1 MAKGIRENIPLT
13 GWKGLKK
20 HWKNDV
26 VAAISVALVALPL
39 SLAIAKGMGLP
50 PISGLITAVIGGLVT
65 TLIRSAYLTIN
76 GPAAGLIAVVA
87 ASAAALSPTGAPID
101 GFPYV
106 LAAIV
111 VAGALQVVVGLLK
124 FGRIADVFPTSV
136 IQGVLASIGIII
148 FAKQMHVAMG
158 TTSDGGNTVEIIM
171 DIFQKIPEINPY
183 IAIIS
188 GLGIVLLFFHSR
200 ISYKVFHFIP
210 APVWVLAI
218 GVPIVLLYGYLEA
231 NEIAVFGKVFESP
244 KDYLI
249 DVPNNWMDGFCYPDF
264 SKAYTGTFWMAVIS
278 INLISSVIT
287 LAATKAVD
295 KLDPYKRKTN
305 LNKDLTAV
313 GFSTMVSG
321 FVGGLPILSVIVRS
335 TVNVHNNA
343 KTKWS
348 NFYHGLFIALFVLL
362 GLPLIQMFPVAA
374 LAAVLVFTG
383 IKLASPRVF
392 KEVYNQGLEQI
403 IFMLATIIITL
414 YKGPLVGIFG
424 GIGITLMAHLLMA
437 RVTIPQFIQLV
448 FRSGTNV
455 KENHDGSYTLKVKG
469 IANFMTLLRLIA
481 MLEKIPAGVDL
492 KIDLSKTRLIDLT
505 FQEKLMEFRSSHRL
519 TGGKVQII
527 GLSQH
532 VASSNHKLAL
542 KTLILPNFQKTS
554 PREKRI
560 KQMAANNR
568 WLYTREEQ
576 VDSSELLDFNF
587 FQTRPLESK
596 QNVIGGDFSETQVD
610 WEISDIVFDEGAMLS
625 KEIYKTT
632 VQLVHLP
639 EEIPSFVLDQ
649 EGIFDKLFDRVLYSL
664 TDTHDIDFEEFPVF
678 SKNIRLT
685 GSNEEAVRELFTPS
699 LIRFLEEEQV
709 YHIEC
714 NGNALIIFKSL
725 RIASTNEI
733 KNMVRFTED
742 FVKYLAKQPVL
753 I

>member
-1 MAKGIRENIPLT
+1 MAKGVRDNTPLT
-13 GWKGLKK
+13 GWKGFKK

-39 SLAIAKGMGLP
+39 SLAIAKGMGVP
-50 PISGLITAVIGGLVT
+50 PISGLITVVIAGLVT
-65 TLIRSAYLTIN
+65 TFVRSAYLTIN

-87 ASAAALSPTGAPID
+87 ASAVSLSPTGEAID

-111 VAGALQVVVGLLK
+111 VAGALQVVIGLLK

-136 IQGVLASIGIII
+136 IQGVLASIGVII

-158 TTSDGGNTVEIIM
+158 TTSDGENTIEIIG
-171 DIFQKIPEINPY
+171 DIFQKLPEINPY

-188 GLGIVLLFFHSR
+188 GLGIILLFFHSR

-231 NEIAVFGKVFESP
+231 NEIAVFGKVFHAP

-249 DVPNNWMDGFCYPDF
+249 DVPNDWMDGFRYPDF
-264 SKAYTGTFWMAVIS
+264 SKAYTGAFWMAVIS

-313 GFSTMVSG
+313 GLSTMVSG

-348 NFYHGLFIALFVLL
+348 NFYHGLFIAIFVLL

-392 KEVYNQGLEQI
+392 KEVYKQGLEQI
-403 IFMLATIIITL
+403 IFMLATIITTL
-414 YKGPLVGIFG
+414 YQGPLAGIFG
-424 GIGITLMAHLLMA
+424 GIAITLVAHLLMS
-437 RVTIPQFIQLV
+437 RVTITQFIQMV
-448 FRSGTNV
+448 FKSGTNL
-455 KENHDGSYTLKVKG
+455 KEHHDGTFTLRVKG
-469 IANFMTLLRLIA
+469 IANFLTLLRLIST
-481 MLEKIPAGVDL
+481 LEKVPAGADL
-492 KIDLSKTRLIDLT
+492 KIDLGKTRLIDLT
-505 FQEKLMEFRSSHRL
+505 FQEKLMEFRGTHRL

-527 GLSQH
+527 GLNQH

-542 KTLILPNFQKTS
+542 KTLILPNFQKIS

-560 KQMAANNR
+560 KQMAANNK

-587 FQTRPLESK
+587 FQSRPLETK
-596 QNVIGGDFSETQVD
+596 QNVIGGEITVCGVD
-610 WEISDIVFDEGAMLS
+610 WEISDIIFDEGAMLS
-625 KEIYKTT
+625 KEVYKTT
-632 VQLVHLP
+632 VQLVHLQ

-649 EGIFDKLFDRVLYSL
+649 EGIFDKLFDRVLHSL
-664 TDTHDIDFEEFPVF
+664 SGSRDIDFEDFPVF

-685 GSNEEAVRELFTPS
+685 AEDEEGVRKLFTPE

-733 KNMVRFTED
+733 KNMVRFTND
-742 FVKYLAKQPVL
+742 FVKHLEKPE
-753 I
+753 

>member
-1 MAKGIRENIPLT
+1 MPKGRRENIPLT
-13 GWKGLKK
+13 GWKGFKK

-39 SLAIAKGMGLP
+39 SLAIAKGMGVP
-50 PISGLITAVIGGLVT
+50 PISGLITAVIGGLLT
-65 TLIRSAYLTIN
+65 TFIRSAYLTIN

-87 ASAAALSPTGAPID
+87 ASAVALSPTGEAID

-124 FGRIADVFPTSV
+124 FGRIADVFPSSV

-158 TTSDGGNTVEIIM
+158 TTSDGENTVQIIT

-183 IAIIS
+183 IALIS
-188 GLGIVLLFFHSR
+188 GLGIILLFFHSR

-218 GVPIVLLYGYLEA
+218 GVPIVFLYGYLEA
-231 NEIAVFGKVFESP
+231 NEIAVFGKVFHAP

-249 DVPNNWMDGFCYPDF
+249 NVPSDWMDGFRFPDF
-264 SKAYTGTFWMAVIS
+264 SKINTGKFWMAVIS

-295 KLDPYKRKTN
+295 KLDPYKRKTD

-313 GFSTMVSG
+313 GFSSMAAG

-335 TVNVHNNA
+335 TVNVNNNA

-348 NFYHGLFIALFVLL
+348 NFYHGLFIAVFVLV
-362 GLPLIQMFPVAA
+362 GLPIIKMFPVAA

-392 KEVYNQGLEQI
+392 KEVYKQGLEQMV
-403 IFMLATIIITL
+403 FMLATIIVTL
-414 YKGPLVGIFG
+414 YKGPLAGIFG
-424 GIGITLMAHLLMA
+424 GIAITLGAHLLIS
-437 RVTIPQFIQLV
+437 RLSIPQFFQMM
-448 FRSGTNV
+448 FRSGTNL
-455 KENHDGSYTLKVKG
+455 KEHHDGTYTLRIKG

-492 KIDLSKTRLIDLT
+492 KIDLAKTRLIDLT
-505 FQEKLMEFRSSHRL
+505 FQEKLMEFRASHRL
-519 TGGKVQII
+519 TGGKVQIS
-527 GLSQH
+527 GLNQH
-532 VASSNHKLAL
+532 IASSNHKLAL

-554 PREKRI
+554 PRQQRI
-560 KQMAANNR
+560 KQMAMNNK
-568 WLYTREEQ
+568 WLYTKEEQ

-587 FQTRPLESK
+587 FETRPLETK
-596 QNVIGGDFSETQVD
+596 QNVIGGEIPECQVD

-625 KEIYKTT
+625 KEVYKTT

-639 EEIPSFVLDQ
+639 VEIPSFLLDQ
-649 EGIFDKLFDRVLYSL
+649 EGIFDKLFDRVIHSL
-664 TDTHDIDFEEFPVF
+664 TDSHDIDFSDYPVF
-678 SKNIRLT
+678 SKSIRLT
-685 GSNEEAVRELFTPS
+685 GEDEKEVRKLFTPE

-725 RIASTNEI
+725 RIASTDEI
-733 KNMVRFTED
+733 KNMVRFTKD
-742 FVKYLAKQPVL
+742 FVKHLAKPEEN
-753 I
+753 

>member
-1 MAKGIRENIPLT
+1 MAKGIRDNIPLT
-13 GWKGLKK
+13 GWKGFKK

-26 VAAISVALVALPL
+26 VAAVSVALVALPL
-39 SLAIAKGMGLP
+39 SLAIAKGMGVP
-50 PISGLITAVIGGLVT
+50 PISGLITAVIGGLIT
-65 TLIRSAYLTIN
+65 TFVRSAYLTIN

-87 ASAAALSPTGAPID
+87 ASAVALSPTGEAID
-101 GFPYV
+101 GFPFV

-111 VAGALQVVVGLLK
+111 IAGGLQVVIGLLK
-124 FGRIADVFPTSV
+124 FGRIADIFPTSV

-158 TTSDGGNTVEIIM
+158 TTSNGENTVEIIG
-171 DIFQKIPEINPY
+171 DIFQKLPEIDPY

-188 GLGIVLLFFHSR
+188 GLGIILLFFHSR

-210 APVWVLAI
+210 APIWVLAI
-218 GVPIVLLYGYLEA
+218 GIPIVFLYGYLEA
-231 NEIAVFGKVFESP
+231 NEIAVFGKVFHAP

-249 DVPNNWMDGFCYPDF
+249 DVPDNWMNGFSFPDF
-264 SKAYTGTFWMAVIS
+264 SKVNTAPFWMAVIS

-295 KLDPYKRKTN
+295 KLDPYKRKTD

-313 GFSTMVSG
+313 GFSSMVAG

-348 NFYHGLFIALFVLL
+348 NFYHGLFIAIFILV
-362 GLPLIQMFPVAA
+362 GLPIIKMFPVAA
-374 LAAVLVFTG
+374 LAAVLVVTG

-392 KEVYNQGLEQI
+392 KEVYKQGLEQI
-403 IFMLATIIITL
+403 VFMLATIIITL
-414 YKGPLVGIFG
+414 YKGPLAGIIG
-424 GIGITLMAHLLMA
+424 GISMTMIAHLLIS
-437 RVTIPQFIQLV
+437 RVSVPQFIQMV
-448 FRSGTNV
+448 FKSGTNL
-455 KENHDGSYTLKVKG
+455 KEHHDGSYTLRVKG
-469 IANFMTLLRLIA
+469 IANFMTLLRLIT
-481 MLEKIPAGVDL
+481 MLEKIPAGSDL
-492 KIDLSKTRLIDLT
+492 KIDLAKTRLIDLT
-505 FQEKLMEFRSSHRL
+505 FQEKLMEFRAAHRL

-527 GLSQH
+527 GLNQH

-554 PREKRI
+554 PRQQRI
-560 KQMAANNR
+560 KQMALNNK
-568 WLYTREEQ
+568 WLYTLEEQ
-576 VDSSELLDFNF
+576 VDTSELLDFNF

-596 QNVIGGDFSETQVD
+596 QNVIGGDFSESKAD

-625 KEIYKTT
+625 KEVYKTT
-632 VQLVHLP
+632 VQLVHLS
-639 EEIPSFVLDQ
+639 EEIPSFLLDQ
-649 EGIFDKLFDRVLYSL
+649 EGIFDKLFDRVIYSL
-664 TDTHDIDFEEFPVF
+664 SDNHDIDFSEYPVF
-678 SKNIRLT
+678 SKSIRLT
-685 GSNEEAVRELFTPS
+685 GEDEEEVRKLFTPG

-714 NGNALIIFKSL
+714 NGSALIIFKSL
-725 RIASTNEI
+725 RIASTDEI

-742 FVKYLAKQPVL
+742 FVKHLAKPEDN
-753 I
+753 

>member
-1 MAKGIRENIPLT
+1 MRKGIRENIPQT
-13 GWKGLKK
+13 GWNGFKK

-26 VAAISVALVALPL
+26 VAAISVSLVALPL

-65 TLIRSAYLTIN
+65 TFIRSAYLTIN

-87 ASAAALSPTGAPID
+87 ASAVALSPTGEAID
-101 GFPYV
+101 GYPYV

-111 VAGALQVVVGLLK
+111 VAGGLQVVVGLLK
-124 FGRIADVFPTSV
+124 FGRIADIFPTSV

-158 TTSDGGNTVEIIM
+158 TTSSGENTVEIIG

-183 IAIIS
+183 IALIS

-200 ISYKVFHFIP
+200 ISYRVFHFLP

-231 NEIAVFGKVFESP
+231 NEIAVFGKVFHAP

-249 DVPNNWMDGFCYPDF
+249 DVPRNWMDGFRFPDF
-264 SKAYTGTFWMAVIS
+264 SKAHTGAFWMAVIS

-295 KLDPYKRKTN
+295 KLDPYKRKTD

-313 GFSTMVSG
+313 GLSSMVSG

-335 TVNVHNNA
+335 TVNVHNGA

-348 NFYHGLFIALFVLL
+348 NFYHGLFIAIFVLV
-362 GLPLIQMFPVAA
+362 GLPLIKMFPVAA

-392 KEVYNQGLEQI
+392 REVYKQGLEQI

-414 YKGPLVGIFG
+414 YKGPLAGIFG
-424 GIGITLMAHLLMA
+424 GIGITLVAHLLMS
-437 RVTIPQFIQLV
+437 RVSIPQFIQMV
-448 FRSGTNV
+448 FRSGTNL
-455 KENHDGSYTLKVKG
+455 KEHHDGTYTLRVKG

-481 MLEKIPAGVDL
+481 ILEKIPAGVDL

-505 FQEKLMEFRSSHRL
+505 FQEKLMEFRASHRL
-519 TGGKVQII
+519 TGGKVQIL
-527 GLSQH
+527 GLNEH

-542 KTLILPNFQKTS
+542 KTHILPNFQKTS

-560 KQMAANNR
+560 KQMASIHH
-568 WLYTREEQ
+568 WLYTRQEQ
-576 VDSSELLDFNF
+576 VDSSELLDFDF
-587 FQTRPLESK
+587 FQTRPLETK
-596 QNVIGGDFSETQVD
+596 HNIIGGDFAQTKVD
-610 WEISDIVFDEGAMLS
+610 WEISDIVFDEGAMFS
-625 KEIYKTT
+625 KEVYKTT

-639 EEIPSFVLDQ
+639 EEIPSFVLEQ
-649 EGIFDKLFDRVLYSL
+649 EGIFDKLFDRVLHSL
-664 TDTHDIDFEEFPVF
+664 SDTHDIDFEEFPMF
-678 SKNIRLT
+678 SKSIRLT
-685 GSNEEAVRELFTPS
+685 GENENEIRELFTPS
-699 LIRFLEEEQV
+699 LVRFLEKEQV

-714 NGNALIIFKSL
+714 NGKALIIFKSL
-725 RIASTNEI
+725 RIASTDEI
-733 KNMVRFTED
+733 KCMVDFTEA
-742 FVKYLAKQPVL
+742 FVKHLVEVVD
-753 I
+753 

>member
-1 MAKGIRENIPLT
+1 MAKGVRENIPLT

-26 VAAISVALVALPL
+26 VAAVSVALVALPL
-39 SLAIAKGMGLP
+39 SLAIAKGMGVP
-50 PISGLITAVIGGLVT
+50 PISGLITAVIGGLIT
-65 TLIRSAYLTIN
+65 TFVRSAYLTIN

-87 ASAAALSPTGAPID
+87 ASAVALSPTGEAID

-124 FGRIADVFPTSV
+124 FGRIADIFPTSV

-158 TTSDGGNTVEIIM
+158 TTSDGENTVEIIG
-171 DIFQKIPEINPY
+171 DIFQKLPEINPY

-188 GLGIVLLFFHSR
+188 GLGIILLFFHSR

-210 APVWVLAI
+210 APIWVLAI
-218 GVPIVLLYGYLEA
+218 GVPIVFLYSYLEA
-231 NEIAVFGKVFESP
+231 NEIAVFGEVFHAP

-249 DVPNNWMDGFCYPDF
+249 DVPDNWMNGFNFPDF
-264 SKAYTGTFWMAVIS
+264 SKISTGSFWMAVIS

-313 GFSTMVSG
+313 GMSSMFAG

-348 NFYHGLFIALFVLL
+348 NFYHGLFIAVFVLV
-362 GLPLIQMFPVAA
+362 GLPIIKLFPVAA

-392 KEVYNQGLEQI
+392 KEVYKQGLEQM

-414 YKGPLVGIFG
+414 YQGPLAGIMG
-424 GIGITLMAHLLMA
+424 GIGITLVAHLLMS
-437 RVTIPQFIQLV
+437 RLSVPQFFQMM
-448 FRSGTNV
+448 FKSGTNL
-455 KENHDGSYTLKVKG
+455 KEHHDGTYTLRVKG
-469 IANFMTLLRLIA
+469 IANFMTLLRLIST
-481 MLEKIPAGVDL
+481 LEKIPAGADI
-492 KIDLSKTRLIDLT
+492 KIDLAKTRLIDLT
-505 FQEKLMEFRSSHRL
+505 FQEKLMEFRASHRL

-527 GLSQH
+527 GLNQH

-542 KTLILPNFQKTS
+542 KTHILPNFQKTS
-554 PREKRI
+554 PRQQRI
-560 KQMAANNR
+560 KQMAVNNK

-576 VDSSELLDFNF
+576 VDTSELLDFNF
-587 FQTRPLESK
+587 FQTRPLETK
-596 QNVIGGDFSETQVD
+596 QNVIGGEIPECKVD

-625 KEIYKTT
+625 KEVYKTT

-639 EEIPSFVLDQ
+639 KEIPTFLLDQ
-649 EGIFDKLFDRVLYSL
+649 EGIFDKLFDRVIYSL
-664 TDTHDIDFEEFPVF
+664 SDKHDIDFSEYPVF
-678 SKNIRLT
+678 SKSIRLT
-685 GSNEEAVRELFTPS
+685 GENEEKIRELFTPG

-725 RIASTNEI
+725 RIASTDEI
-733 KNMVRFTED
+733 KNMVRFTKD
-742 FVKYLAKQPVL
+742 FVKHLAKPEEN
-753 I
+753 

>member
-13 GWKGLKK
+13 GWKGFKK

-39 SLAIAKGMGLP
+39 SLAIAKGMGIP
-50 PISGLITAVIGGLVT
+50 PISGLITAVIGGLLT
-65 TLIRSAYLTIN
+65 TFIRSAYLTIN

-87 ASAAALSPTGAPID
+87 ASAVALSPTGEAID

-111 VAGALQVVVGLLK
+111 VAGGLQVVVGLLK
-124 FGRIADVFPTSV
+124 FGRIADIFPSSV

-158 TTSDGGNTVEIIM
+158 TTSDGENTVEIIT

-183 IAIIS
+183 IALIS

-218 GVPIVLLYGYLEA
+218 GVPIVFLYGYLET
-231 NEIAVFGKVFESP
+231 NEIAVFGKVFHAP

-249 DVPNNWMDGFCYPDF
+249 NVPDNWMEGFRFPDF
-264 SKAYTGTFWMAVIS
+264 SKITTGPFWMAVIS

-295 KLDPYKRKTN
+295 KLDPYKRKTD

-313 GFSTMVSG
+313 GFSSMVSG

-335 TVNVHNNA
+335 TVNVNNNA

-348 NFYHGLFIALFVLL
+348 NFYHGLFIAIFVLV
-362 GLPLIQMFPVAA
+362 GLPIIKMFPVAA

-392 KEVYNQGLEQI
+392 KEVYKQGLEQMV
-403 IFMLATIIITL
+403 FMLATIIITL

-424 GIGITLMAHLLMA
+424 GIAMTLGAHLLIS
-437 RVTIPQFIQLV
+437 RLSIPQFFQMM
-448 FRSGTNV
+448 FRSGTSL
-455 KENHDGSYTLKVKG
+455 KEHHDGTYTLRVKG
-469 IANFMTLLRLIA
+469 VANFMTLLRLIS
-481 MLEKIPAGVDL
+481 MLEKVPAGVDL
-492 KIDLSKTRLIDLT
+492 KIDLAKTRLIDLT
-505 FQEKLMEFRSSHRL
+505 FQEKLMEFRAVHRL
-519 TGGKVQII
+519 TGGKVQIS
-527 GLSQH
+527 GLNQH
-532 VASSNHKLAL
+532 IASSNHKLAL

-554 PREKRI
+554 PRQQRI
-560 KQMAANNR
+560 KQMALNNK

-576 VDSSELLDFNF
+576 VDTSELLDFNF
-587 FQTRPLESK
+587 FQTRPLETK
-596 QNVIGGDFSETQVD
+596 QNVIGGEIPECRVD

-625 KEIYKTT
+625 KEVYKTT

-639 EEIPSFVLDQ
+639 IEIPTFLLDQ
-649 EGIFDKLFDRVLYSL
+649 EGIFDKLFDRVIYSL
-664 TDTHDIDFEEFPVF
+664 SDSHDIDFPDFPVF
-678 SKNIRLT
+678 SKSIRLT
-685 GSNEEAVRELFTPS
+685 GEDEEKIRGIFTPG

-709 YHIEC
+709 YHIES

-725 RIASTNEI
+725 RIASTDEI
-733 KNMVRFTED
+733 KNMVRFTKD
-742 FVKYLAKQPVL
+742 FVRHLAKPEQN
-753 I
+753 